1 MSLNATQRASL
12 LAYRTTLPKGN
23 EPPALPTLS
32 TRFNNLEG
40 RELWREYAVLL
51 QATPIKK

>member
-1 MSLNATQRASL
+1 MQLKPNQRASL

-23 EPPALPTLS
+23 EPPALPTLP
-32 TRFNNLEG
+32 TRFNNLEE